1 MQEEHESTSG
11 MTPLIFVLGTLGSI
25 VVVGLVGALISW
37 ARGRGAD
44 TSMALAYYFV
54 GAIVFL
60 VGSFPTGGFSLARG
74 RTRRRPTGG
83 GAFAAPSMIL
93 GAVLIGVGVFID
105 VTHPF

>member
-1 MQEEHESTSG
+1 
-11 MTPLIFVLGTLGSI
+11 MTPAIFVLGTLGSV
-25 VVVGLVGALISW
+25 VVVGLVGALI
-37 ARGRGAD
+37 ALIRGRGAD

-54 GAIVFL
+54 GAIVLL

-74 RTRRRPTGG
+74 RSRRRPTGG

-93 GAVLIGVGVFID
+93 GAVLIGVGVLID